1 MVNIYVLKFPNGKHY
16 VGRTKNSFEQRLTEH
31 KARIGRTHHPLYYA
45 CEKYGWDNVEKVI
58 LESVKTHEEAVIR
71 ELHYILEY
79 DSLVNGY
86 NLTINT
92 QIGGDNWEGK
102 RDTKKYQ
109 EFVKKM
115 KEINSSGRMHGKS
128 HSNNTKS
135 LMKEKAKGRFSLP
148 WYIERYGKEEGTQ
161 KYESRCEALRNRK
174 YIKNSNGTF
183 QKVTK

>member
-31 KARIGRTHHPLYYA
+31 KSRIGKYHHPLYYA
-45 CEKYGWDNVEKVI
+45 CKKYGWSNIEKVI
-58 LESVKTHEEAVIR
+58 LETVGTHEEAVIR
-71 ELHYILEY
+71 ELHHILEY

-92 QIGGDNWEGK
+92 EVGGDVWEGR
-102 RDTKKYQ
+102 RDTDQYQ

-115 KEINSSGRMHGKS
+115 KEINSTGRMHGKS
-128 HSNNTKS
+128 HTNNTKT

-148 WYIERYGKEEGTQ
+148 WYVERFGEEEGTE
-161 KYESRCEALRNRK
+161 KYKARCKALSNRNLK
-174 YIKNSNGTF
+174 KDKNGRFS
-183 QKVTK
+183 KK